1 MVSGSAGSRT
11 EKRVLMENL
20 GFIAFVVVMAT
31 LARWGWLLWKVRI
44 PKSPIVFQALWA
56 FGLLLGAL
64 TLYQGYDNAFASWAV
79 GVGLVILFLSS
90 TGKQKVEGDMIE
102 VGDTIPAFSAP
113 DHTNVTFDSA
123 SLAGSRVLLKFFRG
137 HW

>member
-1 MVSGSAGSRT
+1 
-11 EKRVLMENL
+11 MENIGSI
-20 GFIAFVVVMAT
+20 GFVIVMAT
-31 LARWGWLLWKVRI
+31 LARWGWLLWNVKI

-56 FGLLLGAL
+56 AGLLLGAL
-64 TLYQGYDNAFASWAV
+64 SIYQGYDNALASWAV
-79 GVGLVILFLSS
+79 GVGLVFLFLSS
-90 TGKQKVEGDMIE
+90 TGKQRVDGDMVA

-113 DHTNVTFDSA
+113 DHGNATFDSA

>member
-1 MVSGSAGSRT
+1 
-11 EKRVLMENL
+11 MENIGSI
-20 GFIAFVVVMAT
+20 GFVIVMAT
-31 LARWGWLLWKVRI
+31 LARWGWLLWNVKI

-56 FGLLLGAL
+56 AGLLLGAL
-64 TLYQGYDNAFASWAV
+64 SIYQGYDNALASWAV
-79 GVGLVILFLSS
+79 GVGLVFLFLSS
-90 TGKQKVEGDMIE
+90 TGKQRVDGDMVA

-113 DHTNVTFDSA
+113 DQSNTTFDSA